1 MLFVAQNNCLFQL
14 PKLLPRQCHLVTQ
27 RTTLDWMKL
36 AGSPVDVVD
45 IYNELF
51 VYVDCKNIPQ
61 ICDIKLK
68 FEKKSIK
75 SPLTLDPVTIDR

>member
-1 MLFVAQNNCLFQL
+1 
-14 PKLLPRQCHLVTQ
+14 
-27 RTTLDWMKL
+27 MKL
-36 AGSPVDVVD
+36 AGSLVDVVD
-45 IYNELF
+45 IYSELF

-75 SPLTLDPVTIDR
+75 SPLTLDPVTIDRQMYIHDGQSAMIDCYRLEKVVYRFYTEY